1 MYATIAFSISLLG
14 LFSFFENIKGNQKF
28 SLLKYHML
36 LLIITLSIVSFMDY
50 LDFSGYHIPYYKQIL
65 RFLGTLLL
73 MNLLFL
79 IVVKKIPK
87 SIVRMEMLWLVVFMF
102 ESFYGFQFP
111 EVVDGKILLN
121 FNFIHKIFYAL
132 FFLIILSAFIYLVFM
147 LYKNK
152 DNRNLYDK
160 KVANWVGFLIFTFL
174 ILILVQIIIVIL
186 NLKGIITFFNDSIVT
201 VFFIRFTI
209 LLFILFRPKFLDDDS
224 LSIPFNKLLT
234 NSKNISFQ
242 DFEFLFYSNHY
253 YLNTKASLEDFSL
266 KLNHSKEEVT
276 IFVKTQLDQNFT
288 DLLNQN
294 RVEYL
299 KQLLR
304 SKKFESFTIEALS
317 EMSGFGTRR
326 SMYNS
331 FNKYVGMTPGE
342 FINTLN

>member
-1 MYATIAFSISLLG
+1 
-14 LFSFFENIKGNQKF
+14 
-28 SLLKYHML
+28 
-36 LLIITLSIVSFMDY
+36 
-50 LDFSGYHIPYYKQIL
+50 
-65 RFLGTLLL
+65 
-73 MNLLFL
+73 
-79 IVVKKIPK
+79 
-87 SIVRMEMLWLVVFMF
+87 
-102 ESFYGFQFP
+102 
-111 EVVDGKILLN
+111 
-121 FNFIHKIFYAL
+121 
-132 FFLIILSAFIYLVFM
+132 
-147 LYKNK
+147 
-152 DNRNLYDK
+152 
-160 KVANWVGFLIFTFL
+160 
-174 ILILVQIIIVIL
+174 
-186 NLKGIITFFNDSIVT
+186 
-201 VFFIRFTI
+201 
-209 LLFILFRPKFLDDDS
+209 
-224 LSIPFNKLLT
+224 
-234 NSKNISFQ
+234 
-242 DFEFLFYSNHY
+242 Y